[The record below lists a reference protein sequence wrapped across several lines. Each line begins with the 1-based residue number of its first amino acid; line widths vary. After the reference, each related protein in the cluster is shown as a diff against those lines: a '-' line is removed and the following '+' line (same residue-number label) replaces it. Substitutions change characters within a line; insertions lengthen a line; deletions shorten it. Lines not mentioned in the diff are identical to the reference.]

1 VIRNMGRISR
11 IPIDHQELVELERD
25 DSSRMIVLDTKK
37 GYERMLKYRDTLLE
51 KFNFELR
58 SEYGL
63 TDMVNVFSYK
73 NNQYT
78 LCYSCDEDMVTLE
91 TLPRTEEELKE
102 YRKIAA
108 FLQDMHS
115 SPARGSQEPA
125 RQINP

>member
-1 VIRNMGRISR
+1 MGRISR
-11 IPIDHQELVELERD
+11 IHIDDQELVEQERD
-25 DSSRMIVLDTKK
+25 DSSRMIVLDTNK

-78 LCYSCDEDMVTLE
+78 LCYSCDEGMVTLE
-91 TLPRTEEELKE
+91 TLPRTEEELIE
-102 YRKIAA
+102 YRRIAA
-108 FLQDMHS
+108 ILQGMHS
-115 SPARGSQEPA
+115 GHAHSCFVPKNSCP
-125 RQINP
+125 